1 MIVQLSHHQ
10 NYRCFPLISYK
21 NYILLCCSIVYMA
34 QTLFDPQNKYSSIL
48 LRNFDIL
55 VLFRNPR
62 DVLTVNI
69 LGQRAFGIKNA
80 KFLMDCFKL
89 ACHEPYTN
97 IIIDY
102 RQHVPDWLMI
112 RQGCL
117 QVGYI
122 KTCDLIRPLFTGRRC
137 IRIHCRRRRSREEEI
152 ID

>member
-1 MIVQLSHHQ
+1 
-10 NYRCFPLISYK
+10 
-21 NYILLCCSIVYMA
+21 MA

-89 ACHEPYTN
+89 ACQEPYTN

-102 RQHVPDWLMI
+102 RQEVPDWLMI

-117 QVGYI
+117 QVGNI
-122 KTCDLIRPLFTGRRC
+122 MHNI
-137 IRIHCRRRRSREEEI
+137 
-152 ID
+152 